1 MIGTNGDDRMVGTTG
16 VDELV
21 GLLGDDRYFIFD
33 ADVPVIEAPGG
44 GTDWITT
51 TVSYTL
57 DPGQEIEVLRAS
69 AELSI
74 GLTLTGNELDNWLVG
89 AGGNDTLIGG
99 LGDDKLSGELGA
111 DSMTGGGGNDRYY
124 IDNIADQVIEA
135 TGGGIDIAF
144 TSVNFTLV
152 AGQEIEYLRAYA
164 DAPGVMLTGNEL
176 DNCLIGAGGNDEI
189 NGGMGNDRLIGHAG
203 NDTITTVG
211 TSAQID
217 AGEGDDTIRLD
228 GTATSTGTVNGGIGD
243 DTVTSTDLGE
253 FVIRNVE
260 TLDTYYGFLTASV
273 RQVASFDAYTAVL
286 AAADMQISMS
296 LRGEGGTLDFT
307 TGISGQNSIEI
318 RDGGLTSAIRIT
330 GSVNGDTMFGSL
342 FDDAFSGGNG
352 ADVLLSGD
360 GRDWLS
366 GGAGNDRLNGGDGS
380 DRLTGG
386 IGDDTFVFDAPIG
399 GGTNIDRIYDFTS
412 AADTIEIN
420 QEFYFTGLS
429 LGSLDPGQFA
439 IGTATGAGPQIVY
452 NQSNGALYYDSDGAG
467 STGGTHFATLV
478 GAPTLVASDILIV

>member
-1 MIGTNGDDRMVGTTG
+1 MNGTDGDDRMVGG
-16 VDELV
+16 PGDDELV

-33 ADVPVIEAPGG
+33 PDVEVIEASGG
-44 GTDWITT
+44 GDDWITT

-57 DPGQEIEVLRAS
+57 GTDQEIEVLRAYAGTS
-69 AELSI
+69 A
-74 GLTLTGNELDNWLVG
+74 GLILTGNDLDNCLVG
-89 AGGNDTLIGG
+89 GDGNDTLIGL
-99 LGDDKLSGELGA
+99 LGDDKLAGGLGA

-124 IDNIADQVIEA
+124 VDNTADQVIEA
-135 TGGGIDIAF
+135 SGGGIDIVF
-144 TSVNFTLV
+144 TRSNFTLGV
-152 AGQEIEYLRAYA
+152 GQEVEYLRAYA
-164 DAPGVMLTGNEL
+164 DAPGVMLTGNAL
-176 DNCLIGAGGNDEI
+176 DNCLIGAAGNDEL
-189 NGGMGNDRLIGHAG
+189 NGGAGNDRLIGRAG

-211 TSAQID
+211 DSAEID

-243 DTVTSTDLGE
+243 DTVSSTDLGE

-286 AAADMQISMS
+286 AAADMQISIS

-307 TGISGQNSIEI
+307 TGISGQNSVEI

-330 GSVNGDTMFGSL
+330 GSVNGDTMFGTI
-342 FDDAFSGGNG
+342 FNDAFNGGNG
-352 ADVLLSGD
+352 GDVLLSGD
-360 GRDWLS
+360 GRDWID
-366 GGAGNDRLNGGDGS
+366 GGAGNDRLNGGDGN

-386 IGDDTFVFDAPIG
+386 IGDDTFVFDAPISG
-399 GGTNIDRIYDFTS
+399 GNNVDRIFDFTS

-420 QEFYFTGLS
+420 QEFYFNGLTV
-429 LGSLDPGQFA
+429 GSLDPAQFA

-452 NQSNGALYYDSDGAG
+452 SQSNGALYYDSDGAG
-467 STGGTHFATLV
+467 GTGGFHFATLV
-478 GAPTLVASDILIV
+478 GAPTLVASDFLIV